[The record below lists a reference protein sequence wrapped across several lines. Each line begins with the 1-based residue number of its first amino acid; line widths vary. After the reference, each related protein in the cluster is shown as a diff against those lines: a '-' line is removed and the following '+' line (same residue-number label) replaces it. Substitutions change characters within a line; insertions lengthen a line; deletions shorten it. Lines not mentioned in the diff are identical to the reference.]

1 MNLLT
6 PDFGLIFWQ
15 AITFLV
21 VLFVLGKFAWKP
33 IMGSLKERESSIE
46 EALLSAENAKK
57 EMLFLQAE
65 NEKLLEEARKERDSI
80 LKEALDAA
88 NQIKEDAKAETSKI
102 SSKMIEDAR
111 VVINTEKQAALN
123 EVKNQVATLSLEI
136 AEKLLRKNLS
146 SDKEQKELVGKFV
159 KDVKLN

>member
-46 EALLSAENAKK
+46 EALLSAEKAKK

-65 NEKLLEEARKERDSI
+65 NEKLLDEARKERDKI
-80 LKEALDAA
+80 LKEALAAA
-88 NQIKEDAKAETSKI
+88 NQIKEDAKAETQKI

-111 VVINTEKQAALN
+111 AVINTEKQAALN

-159 KDVKLN
+159 KEVKLN